1 VVDEEGAWVIGG
13 SVSRR
18 TALVTGATS
27 GIGYE
32 LAKLFAHD
40 GFDLVLVARNDRRL
54 HEVADELRRGASV
67 GITVVAQNL
76 SQLGAA
82 DAIYRQL
89 TDAGVDVDVLVN
101 NAGFSVSGPFW
112 TTDPQSEWQ
121 MIQTNIVALTQLTY
135 LLLPGMVA
143 RRSGRILNLGSTAS
157 FAPGPFSAVYNASKA
172 YVLSFSEALAEEL
185 RGTGVTVTTLCPGPT
200 KTEFAE
206 RAHLT
211 ATNLFRGRLSSAA
224 DVARAGYRALMR
236 GQTTVVVGL
245 ANQLLVLTIRLSP
258 RTLVAKVSRRMLQMG
273 SQRPQAA

>member
-1 VVDEEGAWVIGG
+1 MI
-13 SVSRR
+13 SRGVNR
-18 TALVTGATS
+18 KTALVTGATS

-32 LAKLFAHD
+32 LAKLFARD

-54 HEVADELRRGASV
+54 HEVADELRLSAGAA
-67 GITVVAQNL
+67 ITVISEDL
-76 SQLGAA
+76 SQPGAA
-82 DAIYRQL
+82 GHIHRQL
-89 TDAGVDVDVLVN
+89 TDAGVEVDVLVN
-101 NAGFSVSGPFW
+101 DAGFSVYGPFW
-112 TTDPQSEWQ
+112 TTDAQREWQ

-273 SQRPQAA
+273 SHRPQAA

>member
-101 NAGFSVSGPFW
+101 NAGFSVYGPFW

>member
-1 VVDEEGAWVIGG
+1 MIDG
-13 SVSRR
+13 SVTRR

-54 HEVADELRRGASV
+54 HEVADELRRAGV
-67 GITVVAQNL
+67 GITVIPQDL
-76 SQLGAA
+76 SQPGAA
-82 DAIYRQL
+82 DDIYRQL
-89 TDAGVDVDVLVN
+89 ADAGVDVDVLAN
-101 NAGFSVSGPFW
+101 NAGFSVYGPFW

-135 LLLPGMVA
+135 LLLPHMVA

-157 FAPGPFSAVYNASKA
+157 FAPGPFSAVYGASKA

-200 KTEFAE
+200 KTAFAE

-211 ATNLFRGRLSSAA
+211 GTNLFRGRLSSAA

-245 ANQLLVLTIRLSP
+245 VNQLLLLTIRLSP
-258 RTLVAKVSRRMLQMG
+258 RTLVLKVSRRMLQMG

>member
-1 VVDEEGAWVIGG
+1 MIGG
-13 SVSRR
+13 SVTKR

-32 LAKLFAHD
+32 LAKLFAQD
-40 GFDLVLVARNDRRL
+40 GSDLVLVARNDRRL
-54 HEVADELRRGASV
+54 HEVADELRRTGV
-67 GITVVAQNL
+67 GITVISQDL
-76 SQLGAA
+76 SQPGAA
-82 DAIYRQL
+82 DDIYRQL
-89 TDAGVDVDVLVN
+89 ADAGVDVDFLVN
-101 NAGFSVSGPFW
+101 NAGFSVYGPFW

-135 LLLPGMVA
+135 LLLPHMVA

-157 FAPGPFSAVYNASKA
+157 FAPGPFSAVYGASKA

-211 ATNLFRGRLSSAA
+211 GTNLFRGRLSSAA

-245 ANQLLVLTIRLSP
+245 ANQLLLLTIRLSP
-258 RTLVAKVSRRMLQMG
+258 RTLVLKVSRRMLQMG

>member
-1 VVDEEGAWVIGG
+1 MIGG

-101 NAGFSVSGPFW
+101 NAGFSVYGPFW

-211 ATNLFRGRLSSAA
+211 ATNLFRGRLASAA

>member
-1 VVDEEGAWVIGG
+1 VVDQEGARVIGG
-13 SVSRR
+13 SVNRR

-32 LAKLFAHD
+32 LAKLFVRD
-40 GFDLVLVARNDRRL
+40 GFDLVIVARNDQRL
-54 HEVADELRRGASV
+54 HEVADELRRGGV
-67 GITVVAQNL
+67 GITVVAQDL
-76 SQLGAA
+76 SQPDAA

-101 NAGFSVSGPFW
+101 NAGFSVYGPFW
-112 TTDPQSEWQ
+112 TTDPHRQWQ
-121 MIQTNIVALTQLTY
+121 MIQTNIVALTQLTH
-135 LLLPGMVA
+135 LLLTRMVA
-143 RRSGRILNLGSTAS
+143 RRSGRILNLASTAS
-157 FAPGPFSAVYNASKA
+157 FAPGPYSAVYGASKA

-211 ATNLFRGRLSSAA
+211 GTNLFRGRLSSAA
-224 DVARAGYRALMR
+224 DVARVGYRALMR

-245 ANQLLVLTIRLSP
+245 ANQLLLLTIRLSP
-258 RTLVAKVSRRMLQMG
+258 RTLVLKVSRRMMQMG
-273 SQRPQAA
+273 SHRPQAA